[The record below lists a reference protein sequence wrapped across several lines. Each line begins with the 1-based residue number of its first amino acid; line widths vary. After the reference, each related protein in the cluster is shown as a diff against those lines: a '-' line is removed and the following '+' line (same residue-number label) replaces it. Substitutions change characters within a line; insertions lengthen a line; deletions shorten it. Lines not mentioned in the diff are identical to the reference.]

1 MCGILG
7 LFCKTGA
14 AVPEDALRAMTDIIA
29 HRGPDG
35 WGMKLLTLE
44 SGAAPRV
51 GLGHRRLSIIDLSDA
66 GLQPMIYRDRLWIT
80 FNGEIYNYIELRDE
94 LLKLGH
100 EFRSQS
106 DTEVILAAYDQWGT
120 DCFARFRGMWGLVIV
135 DLARRVAVLSRDR
148 LGIKPLYI
156 TRRGQLLAAV
166 SEIKQLTKLPGDALR
181 AEAGAVRR
189 YVDTGYE
196 DSACTFFADVHTIA
210 AGTSRTLDLDT
221 LELGPERPYWHPQ
234 NVEVTI
240 TDPREAA
247 ERFRTTLLDSVRL
260 HMRSDVPVGC
270 ALSGGL
276 DSSAVAGCVVSLE
289 NGSGPKGL
297 LNTFSATF
305 PGEAV
310 DERPFIDQVLAHVSA
325 APHFVTPTVES
336 FLADFD
342 DLTWKHDEPVGS
354 LSQYAGYCVARLTR
368 QAGVPVTLNGQG
380 GDEVLSGYWQCY
392 FVHLRRLARQFHFLR
407 LGTQLGGALLP
418 GGNPE
423 LVRQVPWML
432 KRYRARRRATAN
444 GNGGGPVQ
452 QVAQMTAEQWRV
464 YEIRELTLPRL
475 LKWDDRNFMAFSVEG
490 RYPFLDHTLIELCLS
505 MGPGVLY
512 DRGWTKEPLRRG
524 LVGMLPQ
531 TILRRR
537 SKIGFEPPQ
546 DRWLVGP
553 LVPLVDS
560 VIQGDSPAWHFTDK
574 VAARSLARRV
584 RESKGQSREDHQAL
598 LRIVLLDRWLRVFK
612 LA

>member
-1 MCGILG
+1 MCGIVG
-7 LFCKTGA
+7 LFRSPGITL
-14 AVPEDALRAMTDIIA
+14 PEGTLRAMTDAVA

-35 WGMKLLTLE
+35 SGIQTFALE
-44 SGAAPRV
+44 ANAPWRV

-66 GLQPMIYRDRLWIT
+66 GLQPMSYRDHLWMV
-80 FNGEIYNYIELRDE
+80 FNGEVYNYIELRKE
-94 LLKLGH
+94 LEQLGQV
-100 EFRSQS
+100 FRSHS
-106 DTEVILAAYDQWGT
+106 DTEVVLAAYDQWGA
-120 DCFARFRGMWGLVIV
+120 DCFRRFRGMWGLVLV
-135 DLARRVAVLSRDR
+135 DLKRRVAVLSRDR
-148 LGIKPLYI
+148 LGIKPLYVA
-156 TRRGQLLAAV
+156 RRGGLLAAV
-166 SEIKQLTKLPGDALR
+166 SEIKQLLEMPGSDLQAD
-181 AEAGAVRR
+181 EAAVRR
-189 YVDTGYE
+189 YIATGYE
-196 DSACTFFADVHTIA
+196 DSTRSFFADVQPIA
-210 AGTSRTLDLDT
+210 AGTCRTLNLDT
-221 LELGPERPYWHPQ
+221 LELGQGEPYWFPQ
-234 NVEVTI
+234 DVETTI

-247 ERFRTTLLDSVRL
+247 ERFRDTLQESVRL

-276 DSSAVAGCVVSLE
+276 DSSAVAGCVVALE
-289 NGSGPKGL
+289 NGAGPQGL

-310 DERPFIDQVLAHVSA
+310 DERPYIDQVLAHISA
-325 APHFVTPTVES
+325 SPHFVTPSVES

-342 DLTWKHDEPVGS
+342 DMTWKHDEPVGS

-392 FVHLRRLARQFHFLR
+392 FVHLRRLAQQFHFLR

-423 LVRQVPWML
+423 LVRQVPWMI
-432 KRYRARRRATAN
+432 KRYRARRKATGS
-444 GNGGGPVQ
+444 GNGDGPVQ
-452 QVAQMTAEQWRV
+452 QVAQMTARQWRV

-505 MGPGVLY
+505 MAPGVLY

-531 TILRRR
+531 SILRRR

-546 DRWLVGP
+546 DRWLSGP
-553 LVPLVDS
+553 LVPLVNS
-560 VIQGDSPAWHFTDK
+560 VIQGNSPAWHFTDK
-574 VAARSLARRV
+574 NAARDLARRV
-584 RESKGQSREDHQAL
+584 RQSEGQSREDHQAL
-598 LRIVLLDRWLRVFK
+598 LRIVLLDRWLRLFK